1 MIARLRESEKG
12 TALVMSLLAL
22 ALLLALAMGI
32 SLTASSELGVSN
44 TYANQTL
51 AFQAAEAGLNHAISL
66 VTNFTGGDFTSLLK
80 LRGDVT
86 QARFPNNVFDPL
98 RAPAAFYQAF
108 DWSGDPAKAGQF
120 AAGVEMI
127 PASGR
132 QLVDASGEPVPN
144 AFYRVC
150 IIDDEP
156 PSRASSTNPTV
167 PNFNPPATA
176 SWIESSSND
185 SSATPYNTDG
195 NQRIVIYSVGNYGSA
210 SAIIEGW
217 VGYLPYPALIT
228 NDDVRVW
235 GNSQVIGTYGGV
247 HSNSNLDIGASA
259 WIQQTATAAGTVN
272 GADPNH
278 VGGFYGGGQPVI
290 DVPKFVTQDPV
301 TPGGPPTSP
310 RLQDYLIRQADIIL
324 VDPRFAENG
333 AALQSLAERLNV
345 SLASLQVALDQ
356 DSSRPGVQQSNP
368 AAVQITRDITG
379 NGMALSIPLSN
390 TGWEYSSQNWN
401 IKNTSANGHT
411 FYIVGE
417 DKYKLSNPSSS
428 QPNGGNVKIT
438 GNVGTNA
445 NPLQV
450 TVLATGSIDVEGNPN
465 LVANLRKLNTPELP
479 PFVKVDVLFAAVED
493 VSIRG
498 DAEVPRF
505 SGIIYAGE
513 QIDLS
518 GNGSFNGQV
527 ISYGNSN
534 VNGSLV
540 NSETNTITGSFVLEF
555 SEGRTAFGRVK
566 LLSWR
571 QIKK

>member
-1 MIARLRESEKG
+1 MILHGGEKG
-12 TALVMSLLAL
+12 TALVMSLLVL
-22 ALLLALAMGI
+22 ALLTALAMGI

-44 TYANQTL
+44 TYANQTV
-51 AFQAAEAGLNHAISL
+51 AFQAAEAGLNHAVSL
-66 VTNFTGGDFTSLLK
+66 VTNFNGGDFTSLLK

-86 QARFPNNVFDPL
+86 ATTFPNNVFDPL
-98 RAPAAFYQAF
+98 LASPAFYQAF
-108 DWSGDPAKAGQF
+108 DPVNASQF
-120 AAGVEMI
+120 AVGADGMI

-132 QLVDASGEPVPN
+132 QLVDASGNPVPN

-156 PSRASSTNPTV
+156 PWRASSTNPTV

-176 SWIESSSND
+176 SWIENSSND
-185 SSATPYNTDG
+185 SSPTPYNTDG

-217 VGYLPYPALIT
+217 VGYLPYPALIA
-228 NDDVRVW
+228 NDDIRVW
-235 GNSQVIGTYGGV
+235 GNSEIIGTYGGV
-247 HSNSNLDIGASA
+247 HSNSNLYIGGSA
-259 WIQQTATAAGTVN
+259 WIQQTATASGTVS
-272 GADPNH
+272 GASPQN

-290 DVPKFVTQDPV
+290 DVPKFVTQDPL
-301 TPGGPPTSP
+301 TPGGPQTSP
-310 RLQDYLIRQADIIL
+310 RLQDYLIRQADIVL
-324 VDPRFAENG
+324 VDPRFAENS

-345 SLASLQVALDQ
+345 SLASLQAALDQ
-356 DSSRPGVQQSNP
+356 DGSRPGVQQSNA
-368 AAVQITRDITG
+368 AAVQITRDATG
-379 NGMALSIPLSN
+379 NGTASSIPLNN

-411 FYIVGE
+411 FYVVGE
-417 DKYKLSNPSSS
+417 DKYNLSNPNAS

-438 GNVGTNA
+438 GNVGSDS

-450 TVLATGSIDVEGNPN
+450 TVLATGSIDIEGNPN

-493 VSIRG
+493 VRIRG

-527 ISYGNSN
+527 ISYGNTN
-534 VNGSLV
+534 VSGSLV
-540 NSETNTITGSFVLEF
+540 NSETNEITGSFVLEF
-555 SEGRTAFGRVK
+555 SEGKTAFGRVK